1 MPEKLPLATIS
12 TSTEAD
18 ITDRRSRFLCTLQ
31 HVSSV
36 EEAQNVIANVRQRD
50 WDARHHC
57 TAMILG
63 IDGEVVR
70 SNDDGE
76 PAGTAGAPMLSALR
90 SAEVSDVVAVVTR
103 WFGGVLLGTGGLV
116 RAYTDA
122 VNAALAK
129 AHRVERRRMTVRKF
143 QVSAADVGK
152 VENSLRTWV
161 KISSAVLAHVSYG
174 QVATFEVHFEL
185 NYLDSFEMWRNQN
198 AIDVVE
204 DLGVVVSKVG

>member
-12 TSTEAD
+12 GSTEAE

-31 HVSSV
+31 HVSSL
-36 EEAQNVIANVRQRD
+36 EEAQNVIASVRQRD

-63 IDGEVVR
+63 VNGEVVR

-76 PAGTAGAPMLSALR
+76 PAGTAGAPMLSALQG
-90 SAEVSDVVAVVTR
+90 AELSDVVAVVTR

-116 RAYTDA
+116 RAYTDS

-129 AHRVERRRMTVRKF
+129 AHRVERRRLTVKQF
-143 QVSAADVGK
+143 QVSAAAVGK

-161 KISSAVLAHVSYG
+161 KSSNAVLANVSYG
-174 QVATFEVHFEL
+174 QVATFEVRFEST
-185 NYLDSFEMWRNQN
+185 YLDSFELWCEQN
-198 AIDVVE
+198 NVTDVQY
-204 DLGVVVSKVG
+204 LGIVMSTMG